1 MCLRLAGLHIS
12 VVFSK
17 QLIHDLPILCMG
29 KKGPFEGHDRPADF
43 NIIMYKKFTDM
54 DSDSALQLTLKETI
68 IVKFWCNAK
77 KNIHKYLERLLN
89 SSPFQK
95 PIYVKS

>member
-1 MCLRLAGLHIS
+1 MCLPLAGLHIS

-43 NIIMYKKFTDM
+43 NVIMYKKFTDM
-54 DSDSALQLTLKETI
+54 DSGVMQRKISTSIWKG
-68 IVKFWCNAK
+68 
-77 KNIHKYLERLLN
+77 Y
-89 SSPFQK
+89 
-95 PIYVKS
+95 